1 MTSSKRRRAQNSRK
15 RGLRKQGP
23 KKQGPRR
30 KTKKSPIK
38 RELNDLVRGLCGGFL
53 FGTPLLYTM
62 EVWWIGSSVLPPQLA
77 GVLLTTLLGTYL
89 LSRTA
94 GFRKSQA
101 TTEREAIGDAVEAIA
116 LGILCATLMLIILRQ
131 ITFETRFSG
140 ALGQIIFESVP
151 FSLGVALANQFLQ
164 SSDESEDSSPSG
176 RASSSQ
182 SSGQASSDQ
191 PKLSK
196 MERFFPEDNL
206 NETISDIG
214 ATLLGALIIAFSIAP
229 TDEVTVL
236 VADVNGLWLML
247 TILIS
252 LLLSYC
258 IVFQANFTRQEQR
271 RLQSGLFQGPLSETV
286 FSYLLSLTAAGLM
299 LSFFG
304 KINPDAG
311 IALAFRQILILGL
324 PATIG
329 GAAGRLAV

>member
-1 MTSSKRRRAQNSRK
+1 M
-15 RGLRKQGP
+15 
-23 KKQGPRR
+23 
-30 KTKKSPIK
+30 
-38 RELNDLVRGLCGGFL
+38 RGLCGGFL
-53 FGTPLLYTM
+53 FGIPLLYTM
-62 EVWWIGSSVLPPQLA
+62 EVWWIGLSVRPPQLV

-116 LGILCATLMLIILRQ
+116 LGILCAFTMLVILRQ
-131 ITFETRFSG
+131 ITLETRFSG
-140 ALGQIIFESVP
+140 AIGQVIFESVP

-164 SSDESEDSSPSG
+164 NSDEAEDSDTPPNSAEHSKPE
-176 RASSSQ
+176 
-182 SSGQASSDQ
+182 
-191 PKLSK
+191 LSK
-196 MERFFPEDNL
+196 MERLFPEDNL

-236 VADVNGLWLML
+236 VADVSGLWLML

-304 KINPDAG
+304 KINPDASV
-311 IALAFRQILILGL
+311 ALAFRQILILGL

>member
-1 MTSSKRRRAQNSRK
+1 MASSKPRRDKRRSKQNSP
-15 RGLRKQGP
+15 LR
-23 KKQGPRR
+23 
-30 KTKKSPIK
+30 
-38 RELNDLVRGLCGGFL
+38 RELNDLVRGICGGFL
-53 FGTPLLYTM
+53 FGIPLLYTM
-62 EVWWIGSSVLPPQLA
+62 EVWWIGSSVSPPQLA

-89 LSRTA
+89 LSRTG

-101 TTEREAIGDAVEAIA
+101 TTEREALEDAVEAIA
-116 LGILCATLMLIILRQ
+116 LGILCAFIMLTILCQVTL
-131 ITFETRFSG
+131 ETRFSG
-140 ALGQIIFESVP
+140 AVGQIVLESVP

-164 SSDESEDSSPSG
+164 NSDESEDSDKPNPTP
-176 RASSSQ
+176 
-182 SSGQASSDQ
+182 SDQ
-191 PKLSK
+191 PKLNE

-236 VADVNGLWLML
+236 VAAVNGPWLMMVV
-247 TILIS
+247 IIS
-252 LLLSYC
+252 LLLSYT

-271 RLQSGLFQGPLSETV
+271 RLQTGLFQGPLSETV
-286 FSYLLSLTAAGLM
+286 FSYLLSLMAAALM

-304 KINPDAG
+304 KIDPVASTE
-311 IALAFRQILILGL
+311 LAFRQILILGL

>member
-1 MTSSKRRRAQNSRK
+1 MTSSKRRRTQR
-15 RGLRKQGP
+15 P
-23 KKQGPRR
+23 KKHTPKNSSLRG
-30 KTKKSPIK
+30 
-38 RELNDLVRGLCGGFL
+38 ELNDLVRGLCGGFL

-62 EVWWIGSSVLPPQLA
+62 EVWWIGSSVRPPQLA
-77 GVLLTTLLGTYL
+77 GVLLTTLLCTYL

-116 LGILCATLMLIILRQ
+116 LGILCSTIMLIILRQ
-131 ITFETRFSG
+131 ITFETSLNG

-151 FSLGVALANQFLQ
+151 FSLGVTLANQFLRG
-164 SSDESEDSSPSG
+164 SDESDSSSD
-176 RASSSQ
+176 SSSSAGPLSNQ
-182 SSGQASSDQ
+182 SPGQSQLNKIDR
-191 PKLSK
+191 LL
-196 MERFFPEDNL
+196 PEDNL

-236 VADVNGLWLML
+236 VAAVSGPWLLL
-247 TILIS
+247 TIFIS

-271 RLQSGLFQGPLSETV
+271 RLQSGFFQGPLTETV
-286 FSYLLSLTAAGLM
+286 FSYLLSLTAASLM

-304 KINPDAG
+304 KIDPDAN
-311 IALAFRQILILGL
+311 ISLAFRQILILGL